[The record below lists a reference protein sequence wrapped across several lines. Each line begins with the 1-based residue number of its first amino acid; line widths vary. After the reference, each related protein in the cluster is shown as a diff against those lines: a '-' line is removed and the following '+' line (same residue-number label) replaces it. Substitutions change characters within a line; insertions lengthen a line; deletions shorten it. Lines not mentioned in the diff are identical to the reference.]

1 MNREASALH
10 LPRPTGAVPSA
21 IWLIACILIGI
32 RLVAG
37 FVCHTCFF
45 DFEQPTTRSF
55 HLHAGGDQNPCHHGR
70 VEANPLVSWACTV
83 TQDESAF
90 ILPEIPRLPVMVS
103 LFVPLVLLLVSHVDR
118 PLVTAHGRGP
128 PLSLV

>member
-1 MNREASALH
+1 MNCRAFALNP
-10 LPRPTGAVPSA
+10 LQSTGAVPSA
-21 IWLIACILIGI
+21 IWLVACILISI

-45 DFEQPTTRSF
+45 DLEQPTSRSF

-70 VEANPLVSWACTV
+70 VEANPLVSWACAV

-90 ILPEIPRLPVMVS
+90 ILPEIPRLPVIVS
-103 LFVPLVLLLVSHVDR
+103 LFVPLVLLLVSHADR

-128 PLSLV
+128 PILLV

>member
-1 MNREASALH
+1 MNRDTSALH
-10 LPRPTGAVPSA
+10 RSRTTGAVPSA
-21 IWLIACILIGI
+21 IWLVASILIGI

-45 DFEQPTTRSF
+45 DLEQPTTRSF

-70 VEANPLVSWACTV
+70 VESHPLVNWACAV

-90 ILPEIPRLPVMVS
+90 ILPESPRLPAMAA
-103 LFVPLVLLLVSHVDR
+103 LFVPLVPLLVSHADR
-118 PLVTAHGRGP
+118 PLVAAHGRGP
-128 PLSLV
+128 PISLV

>member
-1 MNREASALH
+1 MNREAAAQH
-10 LPRPTGAVPSA
+10 LSRTTGAVPPA
-21 IWLIACILIGI
+21 IWLVVCILIGI

-45 DFEQPTTRSF
+45 DLEQPTTRSF

-70 VEANPLVSWACTV
+70 VEINPLVSWACAV

-90 ILPEIPRLPVMVS
+90 ILPDVPRLPIIAS
-103 LFVPLVLLLVSHVDR
+103 LFFPLFLLAVFYGER
-118 PLVTAHGRGP
+118 PLIAAHSRGP
-128 PLSLV
+128 PFFFS